1 MLILT
6 EQTPNPDALK
16 FLPHRRLT
24 DGAAHAFDRDDFDPR
39 DSALAERLF
48 ALEAV
53 RHVLIAEDFVS
64 VTRDPRGEGWA
75 SLKIKVIAGI
85 ADHLASGAPAVTAP
99 GTPGG
104 DAPGSA
110 EGQVESEIRQV
121 LGLYVR
127 PGVARDGGDILF
139 DRFDADAGVLWIRLR
154 GACGGCPSSRLTLK
168 AGIERIVRRYVPE
181 VLRVEETVEDEASQE
196 GVGARLK
203 RWADRLRSGAPGGP
217 PRPPRPVFTHR
228 GEVVRGPRDPV

>member
-1 MLILT
+1 VLILT

-16 FLPHRRLT
+16 FLPHARLT
-24 DGAAHAFDRDDFDPR
+24 DGAAHAFDREDFDPKA
-39 DSALAERLF
+39 SALAARLF
-48 ALEAV
+48 ALGSV

-64 VTRDPRGEGWA
+64 VTRDAAGEGWA
-75 SLKIKVIAGI
+75 SLKIKVIAEI
-85 ADHLASGAPAVTAP
+85 ADHLAGGAPAVAFP
-99 GTPGG
+99 GMETSG
-104 DAPGSA
+104 A
-110 EGQVESEIRQV
+110 ESQVESEIRQV

-139 DRFDADAGVLWIRLR
+139 DRFDAETGVLWIRMQ

-181 VLRVEETVEDEASQE
+181 VLSVEEATDGDAEPQE

-217 PRPPRPVFTHR
+217 PGPLFTHR
-228 GEVVRGPRDPV
+228 GEVVRGPRDPL